1 MLDCYEVITQNHISA
16 NTEVYKST
24 ASPVLISAGYA
35 RKPAVHVIRFSVK
48 VVDLLTKLFK
58 NGVAID
64 GSANQAGKISPQRA
78 EEVLRKKVTDS
89 LSAKDGVYSL
99 DDLLN
104 AGQIKSY
111 FSRMY
116 KEQKSDAIASIL
128 DCDELPSSTPL
139 VNNSTIPINE
149 KIGGD
154 LGEGE
159 QNVENEVAY
168 ACQSCRTHDLY
179 DDWIHCDGCALT
191 FHINC
196 TESSSKTDEF
206 YCHDCTI

>member
-1 MLDCYEVITQNHISA
+1 MLDCYEVITRNHISE

-24 ASPVLISAGYA
+24 ASPVVIYAGYA
-35 RKPAVHVIRFSVK
+35 RKPAVQVVRFSVQ
-48 VVDLLTKLFK
+48 VVNLLTKLFK
-58 NGVAID
+58 NGIAID

-78 EEVLRKKVTDS
+78 EEVQRKKITDS

-104 AGQIKSY
+104 DGQIKSY

-116 KEQKSDAIASIL
+116 KEQKSDAIVSIL
-128 DCDELPSSTPL
+128 YCDELPSITPL
-139 VNNSTIPINE
+139 DNNSAIPINE

-159 QNVENEVAY
+159 RIVENEVPY
-168 ACQSCRTHDLY
+168 ICQICRTHDLY
-179 DDWIHCDGCALT
+179 DDWIHCDGCSLT

-196 TESSSKTDEF
+196 TESSTKTDDF